1 MAILTRAQIK
11 RRLERIEARLELY
24 YEKEKAIM
32 AKNGVASYSIGSRSV
47 SRYQYQADAIKK
59 NIEELENQ
67 RDELENL
74 LNGHRPRKVMAVLP
88 RDW

>member
-1 MAILTRAQIK
+1 MAILTRKQIK
-11 RRLERIEARLELY
+11 RRLERIEERLEFY
-24 YEKEKAIM
+24 YEKEKEILT
-32 AKNGVASYSIGSRSV
+32 KSGIASYTIGSRSV
-47 SRYQYQADAIKK
+47 SRYQYSADIKR

-74 LNGHRPRKVMAVLP
+74 LNGHRPRKAVAVLP